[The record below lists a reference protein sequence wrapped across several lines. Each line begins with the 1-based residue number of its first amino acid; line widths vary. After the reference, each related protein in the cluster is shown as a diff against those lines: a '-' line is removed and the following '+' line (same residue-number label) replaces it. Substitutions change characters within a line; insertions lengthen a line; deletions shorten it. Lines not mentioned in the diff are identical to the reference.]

1 VFLFFFSK
9 FKFMSEK
16 GLIYD
21 IRRYC
26 VHDGPGIRTT
36 VFMKGCPLHCWWCHN
51 PESQSPE
58 MQSQTKEDKLDERI
72 FSYSATIGEPMT
84 VAELM
89 QKLEKDAVFFEES
102 GGGITFSGGEPLMQP
117 DFLMDAITACKN
129 SHYHVAVDT
138 CGFAKPEVIEKIA
151 AQTDLFLYD
160 LKMMDEESHKKYTG
174 VSNRLILENL
184 NLLIKLNAPVIIR
197 FPVIPGIN
205 DTEANIS
212 QMLDFLNSMA
222 KKPLEIHLLP
232 YHSIAKNKY
241 RNLGME
247 NKLNELQDLKNEDV
261 NRIKTAFE
269 SAGFMVKIGG

>member
-1 VFLFFFSK
+1 
-9 FKFMSEK
+9 MSEK

-58 MQSQTKEDKLDERI
+58 MQSQTKEDKLDERT

-117 DFLMDAITACKN
+117 DFLINAITACKN
-129 SHYHVAVDT
+129 YHYHVAVDT
-138 CGFAKPEVIEKIA
+138 CGFAKPEIIEKIA

-184 NLLIKLNAPVIIR
+184 KLLVKLNAPVIIR
-197 FPVIPGIN
+197 FPVVPGIN

-212 QMLDFLNSMA
+212 QMLDFFNVINKS
-222 KKPLEIHLLP
+222 LEIHLLP

-241 RNLGME
+241 QNLGME